1 MRENISTKHDDNL
14 TLTMQLFIDE
24 FQSKEMKDFSD
35 KVGLQKI
42 TDLNILKRANDI
54 LKSVCVDTK

>member
-14 TLTMQLFIDE
+14 TLTIQLFIDE

-35 KVGLQKI
+35 KVRLQKI
-42 TDLNILKRANDI
+42 TDLNILRRANDI

>member
-35 KVGLQKI
+35 KVRLQKI
-42 TDLNILKRANDI
+42 TDLNILRRANDI